1 MAWAVPAF
9 QGDEQGWR
17 VGQRPFQAQVAPEH
31 FEDFRGQRYNAI
43 LVSFAKRTQLALG
56 ELQVSQLKS
65 QDLAGAQTIE
75 EHQAHESQI
84 AIGAETLPELRDFFR
99 REWHDDPPILFE
111 AEAPGD
117 GGAGPTV
124 AERGPL
130 GIAALEMHFAGRNF
144 LSGVEAKAAA
154 HCTEAMIHGLRCG
167 FGILLELMTN
177 IVDDRGL
184 GHLGESSVLG
194 FEPAREIEKVVG
206 VDAKRPWGELPE
218 SLTIEEDIRPI
229 EFSLVVT
236 HSIWRGAG
244 GRGRLIDHGELH
256 VRPQPQRCS
265 NCLTLS
271 RSEATSRSAV
281 LRTGGREG
289 PGRSST

>member
-1 MAWAVPAF
+1 MAWA
-9 QGDEQGWR
+9 R
-17 VGQRPFQAQVAPEH
+17 CRPFKETN
-31 FEDFRGQRYNAI
+31 NAGE
-43 LVSFAKRTQLALG
+43 LVSGLSRRTQLALG

-184 GHLGESSVLG
+184 GHLGESSVLR
-194 FEPAREIEKVVG
+194 FEPAGEIEKVVG
-206 VDAKRPWGELPE
+206 VAAKRPWGELPE
-218 SLTIEEDIRPI
+218 SLTIEEGIRPLNLS
-229 EFSLVVT
+229 SLLVADT
-236 HSIWRGAG
+236 MRGSAG
-244 GRGRLIDHGELH
+244 GRGRLMDHGELH
-256 VRPQPQRCS
+256 VRPQPQRSS

-271 RSEATSRSAV
+271 RSEAVSRSTV
-281 LRTGGREG
+281 LRTGGREELERKAWSVSG
-289 PGRSST
+289 GEESRAFLGEQAGSSSTW